1 MKNNIKNIAVVSL
14 MAVLLFGLSFWAWFK
29 PADDFSD
36 SERRAL
42 AKFPEFS
49 LNTILHSER
58 DKTFMNTFE
67 SYSLDQFPL
76 RDSFRALKSMSSFYV
91 FGNKENNKL
100 GIENGTVAKIEYH
113 LNEGS
118 LDYAAERFHAAA
130 AYLNPN
136 AKFFFSIVPDKGY
149 FFRKD
154 YGYPT
159 MDYDKMFSLMAE
171 KMDFAEFIDITEEL
185 SLEDYYKTDTHWRQ
199 EALLPAANKLAE
211 AMGVTLSAEYTT
223 ETLDNPFYGVYY
235 GQIALPFLPADE
247 MKYLTNDI
255 LEGCTVYNYQE
266 GRLMGIYD
274 MDKAFGKD
282 PYEMY
287 LSGNMTAVKITN
299 PNATTDKELVIFRDS
314 FGTSMSP
321 LLVEAYKEIVI
332 LDIRYASMVN
342 INTYRDNTGR
352 LMAMDLKSADDVLFL
367 YSSLIL
373 NSSEILK

>member
-1 MKNNIKNIAVVSL
+1 MGL
-14 MAVLLFGLSFWAWFK
+14 LLFGLSIWAWFK

-42 AKFPEFS
+42 AKFPELS
-49 LNTILHSER
+49 MSTILHSER
-58 DKTFMNTFE
+58 EKTFMNTFE
-67 SYSLDQFPL
+67 SYTLDQFPL
-76 RDSFRALKSMSSFYV
+76 RDTFRTLKSFASFFV
-91 FGNKENNKL
+91 FGNKENNDL
-100 GIENGTVAKIEYH
+100 GIENGTIAKIEYP
-113 LNEGS
+113 LNEDS
-118 LDYAAERFHAAA
+118 LDYASDRFHAAA
-130 AYLNPN
+130 SFLNPDAN
-136 AKFFFSIVPDKGY
+136 YFFSIVPDKGY
-149 FFRKD
+149 FFEKD

-159 MDYDKMFSLMAE
+159 MSYEELFAKMAE
-171 KMDFAEFIDITEEL
+171 RMEFAENIDITGTL

-211 AMGVTLSAEYTT
+211 AMGVTLSAEYT
-223 ETLDNPFYGVYY
+223 EQLLDNPFYGVYY

-274 MDKAFGKD
+274 LEKAYGKD

-299 PNATTDKELVIFRDS
+299 PNATTDKELIVFRDS
-314 FGTSMSP
+314 FGTSITP
-321 LLVEAYKEIVI
+321 LLVEAYKEIIV
-332 LDIRYASMVN
+332 LDIRYASMTN
-342 INTYRDNTGR
+342 INAFRDNTGR
-352 LMAMDLKSADDVLFL
+352 IMALDLKTADDVLFL